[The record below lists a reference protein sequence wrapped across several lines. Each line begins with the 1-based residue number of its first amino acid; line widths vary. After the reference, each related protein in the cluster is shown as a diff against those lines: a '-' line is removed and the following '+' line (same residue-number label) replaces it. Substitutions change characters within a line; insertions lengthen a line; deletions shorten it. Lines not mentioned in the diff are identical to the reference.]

1 MISKNEFLEIFKPL
15 RVNFP
20 DVKNE
25 KLQEDYE
32 RLNIYSP
39 ELLKRTVDYLV
50 ENYRGRTYPV
60 FAEIWTA
67 LETVCETHQPELK
80 TRNINEQCQKCHDT
94 SYILEEKYLQYSH
107 HETGQVMRPS
117 RTDTARFCDCEIGRK
132 RKAAFLAYWQSKHDV
147 QKASLE
153 TRKAWE
159 ETN

>member
-132 RKAAFLAYWQSKHDV
+132 RKASFLAYWQSKHDV

-159 ETN
+159 ETR

>member
-39 ELLKRTVDYLV
+39 EILRRTVDYLL

-80 TRNINEQCQKCHDT
+80 IRNVNEQCQKCHD
-94 SYILEEKYLQYSH
+94 SGYILEEKYLQYSH

-132 RKAAFLAYWQSKHDV
+132 RKASFLAYWQSKHDV
-147 QKASLE
+147 QKAALE
-153 TRKAWE
+153 ARKAWE
-159 ETN
+159 ETR